1 MLGFEEAKVNT
12 KDKVMYGG
20 GLALTTLTVAQ

>member
-1 MLGFEEAKVNT
+1 MPNFEEAKDKV

-20 GLALTTLTVAQ
+20 GLALNTLIFAQ